1 MAKKWIEK
9 AIKRPGAFSA
19 KAKGAGMSTSAY
31 TKKTLKKGSQAS
43 ARTKQQARLSKT
55 LSKLRSTK
63 SRGRS

>member
-9 AIKRPGAFSA
+9 AIKRPGAFSE

-31 TKKTLKKGSQAS
+31 AKKTLKKGSQAF
-43 ARTKQQARLSKT
+43 ALTKQQARLSKT

-63 SRGRS
+63 SRGRG